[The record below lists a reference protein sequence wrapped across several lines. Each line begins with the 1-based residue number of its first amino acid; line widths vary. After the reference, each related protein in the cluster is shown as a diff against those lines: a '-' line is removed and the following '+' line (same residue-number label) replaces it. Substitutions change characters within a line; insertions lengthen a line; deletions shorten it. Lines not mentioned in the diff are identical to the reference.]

1 MKKMLELFQE
11 YPEIFY
17 TVMVFL
23 ICMFC
28 FFINYMSGRYKARRL
43 KFYKDIFGMR
53 NSHERAVLKAQLD
66 MQEYTS
72 QMISREVHDNIG
84 QNLSLAKLILN
95 MQAFED
101 PVESGVQVNN
111 SIGVIR
117 LAMKDLVLV
126 SEAINSDIMVHNGLV
141 KAVEAE
147 VRKLNNSQ
155 AYKITYDISGYVVFL
170 EGPNEILLYRIV
182 QESLQ
187 NIIKHAN
194 ATLISIH
201 LYYYATY
208 FKLAIQDNGNGF
220 ASSDISRGLGLINIQ
235 NRCAE
240 LKGTCSIISN
250 HAGTQLYIE
259 IPSKPPV
266 YA

>member
-1 MKKMLELFQE
+1 MLDFIQE
-11 YPEIFY
+11 YSEISF
-17 TVMVFL
+17 TMMIFL

-28 FFINYMSGRYKARRL
+28 FFIYHISGRYKARQVQ
-43 KFYKDIFGMR
+43 FYKDIFGLR
-53 NSHERAVLKAQLD
+53 NSHENAVLQAQLD
-66 MQEYTS
+66 MQEYTF

-95 MQAFED
+95 TQAFED
-101 PVESGVQVNN
+101 PEESAVQVAN
-111 SIGVIR
+111 SVSMIR
-117 LAMKDLVLV
+117 LAKKDLIHV
-126 SEAINSDIMVHNGLV
+126 SEAINSDIMVYNGLV
-141 KAVEAE
+141 KAIEAE

-155 AYKITYDISGYVVFL
+155 AYRITYDISGYVVFL

-220 ASSDISRGLGLINIQ
+220 ASSDINRGIGLINIQ